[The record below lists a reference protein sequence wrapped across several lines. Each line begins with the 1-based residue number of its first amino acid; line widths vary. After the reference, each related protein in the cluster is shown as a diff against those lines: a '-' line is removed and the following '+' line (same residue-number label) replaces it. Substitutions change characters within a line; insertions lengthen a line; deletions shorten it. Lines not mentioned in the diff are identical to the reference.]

1 MPQTSEPTAE
11 PSDRDRA
18 IEEAKVLL
26 NAYHDRELNDDER
39 RAVEDALKKYP
50 ELSQESSMIV
60 GIKNILAQ
68 YEGVEPTADFKARLL
83 ARASEEA
90 QPEPKRS
97 VLVYALCVL
106 IAILILALAFHLWP

>member
-1 MPQTSEPTAE
+1 MPDTPNHEPI
-11 PSDRDRA
+11 DRDRA
-18 IEEAKVLL
+18 LEEAKVLL

-39 RAVEDALKKYP
+39 RFVEDALKKFP

-83 ARASEEA
+83 ARAAEETP
-90 QPEPKRS
+90 QPNRPI
-97 VLVYALCVL
+97 LIYALCVL
-106 IAILILALAFHLWP
+106 IAIIILVVVLHLLP